1 MQIMSKSSLTRD
13 RIKMNALVVA
23 NQRLNREVKALA
35 EESQSLIDGH
45 NQALIGAYAE
55 AHDNIKQ
62 WLQEQLDECDQ
73 DYSWPDSATAF
84 YSRIKEEL
92 EDD

>member
-1 MQIMSKSSLTRD
+1 MSQSSLTRD

-62 WLQEQLDECDQ
+62 WLTDTLNECDQ
-73 DYSWPDSATAF
+73 DFSWPDSATEF
-84 YSRIKEEL
+84 YGRIREEL
-92 EDD
+92 KDD